1 MLAELRRG
9 AMRLRRRVAKLD
21 GAVHDPASGNIR
33 MIDGRESA
41 DCGGL
46 RIVENLGVS
55 ADGRPDEIVTIENRR
70 PFVGDASGDCAID
83 FGGERGA
90 VLRSSRRVLE
100 A

>member
-41 DCGGL
+41 DGGGL
-46 RIVENLGVS
+46 RIVEHLGVG
-55 ADGRPDEIVTIENRR
+55 ADGSPDKIVTIKNRR
-70 PFVGDASGDCAID
+70 PFVGGASGDDAID
-83 FGGERGA
+83 FGAEPRP
-90 VLRSSRRVLE
+90 VLPPGGRFP
-100 A
+100 